1 MILNAHKLVLE
12 DVLNK
17 FRAVAAAWGIGT
29 SGYDNVIMAINMIKE
44 DLVNYSLTP
53 ARVWMQT
60 KSLFHSGKHLI
71 PDLIQFMDAMESNT
85 CLDYIIILEK
95 EENPKDLLFGKL

>member
-1 MILNAHKLVLE
+1 MLA
-12 DVLNK
+12 DVLDK
-17 FRAVAAAWGIGT
+17 FRSVAVAWGIGT
-29 SGYDNVIMAINMIKE
+29 AGYDNVIMAINMIKE

-53 ARVWMQT
+53 ARVWLQT

-71 PDLIQFMDAMESNT
+71 ADLIPFMDSMESNT

-95 EENPKDLLFGKL
+95 EENPEHLLFGKWLK